1 MKNNKCLNCK
11 DRHTGCHNTCENYK
25 KYLEELD
32 EKYKPKNKMEL
43 LKLIKEIVKILL
55 KVHIGGLIMENKEN
69 QSTNETAQRI
79 VNALQY
85 VKEGFIEKDKIIKQS
100 VLKSV
105 VRVELKDILKNNTD
119 YQSLSNA
126 LQQYIDKMF

>member
-1 MKNNKCLNCK
+1 
-11 DRHTGCHNTCENYK
+11 
-25 KYLEELD
+25 
-32 EKYKPKNKMEL
+32 
-43 LKLIKEIVKILL
+43 
-55 KVHIGGLIMENKEN
+55 MENKEN
-69 QSTNETAQRI
+69 ESTNETAQRI

-85 VKEGFIEKDKIIKQS
+85 VKEGFIEKDKILKQS

-105 VRVELKDILKNNTD
+105 VKVELKDILKNNTD